1 MCDQPV
7 YRSVPLSRNAQ
18 KELGETVKQVVP
30 GMSQPENNLSYVS
43 TLSKSDSQHADKI
56 ENAYS
61 FQESAFVG
69 VIGYSD
75 HDCDR
80 FEKVQIKED
89 IDVTDM
95 NMTDIDKIGLSGP
108 NITGESSY
116 KLRKGDFEQANALY
130 RTI

>member
-1 MCDQPV
+1 M
-7 YRSVPLSRNAQ
+7 
-18 KELGETVKQVVP
+18 KQVVP
-30 GMSQPENNLSYVS
+30 GMSQPENDLTYVS
-43 TLSKSDSQHADKI
+43 TLSKSDSQHADKF

-89 IDVTDM
+89 IAVTII
-95 NMTDIDKIGLSGP
+95 NMTDIDKIGLS
-108 NITGESSY
+108 
-116 KLRKGDFEQANALY
+116 
-130 RTI
+130 

>member
-1 MCDQPV
+1 M
-7 YRSVPLSRNAQ
+7 
-18 KELGETVKQVVP
+18 VKQVVP
-30 GMSQPENNLSYVS
+30 GMSQPINNLSYVS

-80 FEKVQIKED
+80 FEKNSNQRGYCRDHYEYD
-89 IDVTDM
+89 R
-95 NMTDIDKIGLSGP
+95 
-108 NITGESSY
+108 Y
-116 KLRKGDFEQANALY
+116 
-130 RTI
+130 